1 MCCGDIGILK
11 VVPPRSQAAVGGRRE
26 ERLGGGGRGKTRE
39 ESHGSSEEVRLGRQ
53 AQVGLVESVVPW
65 GGGVCTKIHS
75 VQELCTTAFLRMLLC
90 SLVRVKLG
98 CYELEGK
105 NSQSLEEYLKAF
117 METEVKPL
125 WPKGWMQTRCLA
137 FPPAV
142 CSFHTKTFF
151 LSSYIHIH
159 LSVQQDFI
167 QREHYGSWSPHR
179 LHVSCVFLVFF
190 FGYYFFFR

>member
-1 MCCGDIGILK
+1 M
-11 VVPPRSQAAVGGRRE
+11 V
-26 ERLGGGGRGKTRE
+26 
-39 ESHGSSEEVRLGRQ
+39 H
-53 AQVGLVESVVPW
+53 W
-65 GGGVCTKIHS
+65 GGGVCKKNKMHGG
-75 VQELCTTAFLRMLLC
+75 QGLCTTAFLRMLLC

-142 CSFHTKTFF
+142 CSFLTKMFFFVFIYTYIFVCPTGFYSKRALWLTVTSQATRELCLSCLVFF
-151 LSSYIHIH
+151 LSCFE
-159 LSVQQDFI
+159 VRFF
-167 QREHYGSWSPHR
+167 E
-179 LHVSCVFLVFF
+179 FF
-190 FGYYFFFR
+190 FFKISLTY

>member
-1 MCCGDIGILK
+1 M
-11 VVPPRSQAAVGGRRE
+11 
-26 ERLGGGGRGKTRE
+26 
-39 ESHGSSEEVRLGRQ
+39 
-53 AQVGLVESVVPW
+53 ESVVPW
-65 GGGVCTKIHS
+65 GGGVCKKMHG

-151 LSSYIHIH
+151 
-159 LSVQQDFI
+159 FC
-167 QREHYGSWSPHR
+167 
-179 LHVSCVFLVFF
+179 LHVFIYICLSNRILFKESTMAHGHLT
-190 FGYYFFFR
+190 GYT

>member
-1 MCCGDIGILK
+1 MYPAPTR
-11 VVPPRSQAAVGGRRE
+11 PPPAHRQQ
-26 ERLGGGGRGKTRE
+26 
-39 ESHGSSEEVRLGRQ
+39 SEEGEKNGSEDEDEEKPGKRVMGPRKKFVWDDKLRWVWWRRSFT
-53 AQVGLVESVVPW
+53 AGLW
-65 GGGVCTKIHS
+65 VCTKKFAVVKDS
-75 VQELCTTAFLRMLLC
+75 ARLAFLRMLLC

-142 CSFHTKTFF
+142 
-151 LSSYIHIH
+151 
-159 LSVQQDFI
+159 
-167 QREHYGSWSPHR
+167 
-179 LHVSCVFLVFF
+179 
-190 FGYYFFFR
+190 